1 LRVHLQVS
9 TAVLLLHLLTI
20 DALHAASQ
28 AEVTDLNSTVIVNQ
42 DISWLQVTMD
52 DLGLVKVVQTAKDVV
67 NNRLDLGLLEV
78 LAGLDELL

>member
-1 LRVHLQVS
+1 MRVHLQVS

>member
-1 LRVHLQVS
+1 
-9 TAVLLLHLLTI
+9 VLLLHLLTI